1 MSHNLQKAKTLESD
15 YCSQIQKLIKI
26 AGNLLLGIKIM
37 KTWDDSYTTIE
48 FDEKTEKAVIYDSA
62 SEDQH
67 FEDIDDIKETIMTD
81 MNMYSDHKPEYSSW
95 YSGNSRELFE
105 LAKMAGLLEWI
116 EMIDEDNNCETPY
129 E

>member
-1 MSHNLQKAKTLESD
+1 
-15 YCSQIQKLIKI
+15 
-26 AGNLLLGIKIM
+26 M

-48 FDEKTEKAVIYDSA
+48 FDEKTEKAVIYDNA